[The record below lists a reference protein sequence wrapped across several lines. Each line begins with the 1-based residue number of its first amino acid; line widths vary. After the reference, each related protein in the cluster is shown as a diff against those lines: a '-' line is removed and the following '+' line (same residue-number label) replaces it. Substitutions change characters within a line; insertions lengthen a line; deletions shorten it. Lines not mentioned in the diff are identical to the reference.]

1 MIGKVL
7 NDRYEIIELIGRG
20 GMAFVYK
27 AKDLKL
33 NRLVAVKVLKEEFS
47 ENAQFIR
54 KFERESQSAAGL
66 SHTNIVS
73 VYDVGED
80 SGIHFIV
87 MELVDGITLKQY
99 LNKKGVLNYD
109 EATSYVVD
117 VAEALSCAHA
127 HGIIHRD
134 IKPQNI
140 LMTQEL
146 LPKVTDFGIAR
157 AVTSSTVT
165 MTKETM
171 GSVHY
176 ISPEQARGGFLD
188 ERSDLYSLGVMYYEL
203 VTGEL
208 PFDEDTTVT
217 IAIRHIREPITPPIE
232 LNPHIPA
239 SVNAVILKL
248 TQKSP
253 NERYQSA
260 EELIEDLDA
269 ILCDP
274 NVVIGGAAD
283 AEPQSSIAAN
293 LDQRG
298 LFQVEQIK
306 RPTSAPTFAP
316 VEDDETDGDDFVLDD
331 IEKAKKKKKI
341 MIGAGIGA
349 GVILLAVLAIVLFF
363 GMKSVEVPDISGMSK
378 SQAEQLLQ
386 SVGLKLEVEK
396 EVFSANVEAGKV
408 VTQNPKAK
416 AKAKSGDVIKVT
428 ISKGVDQVS
437 VPDVIGKSESD
448 AIKRI
453 EEAKLSWEVQR
464 EYNSD
469 YDNGIV
475 YATSPGV
482 GEKADEQSKVII
494 YVSRGTESATV
505 PGIVG
510 LAENDAIARIQN
522 SGFTVGSVSREY
534 DEHYKEGVVKS
545 QSLQEGS
552 SSDKGAAISYVVSL
566 GPEPVEPPNPES
578 QQQK

>member
-1 MIGKVL
+1 MIGRVL
-7 NDRYEIIELIGRG
+7 NNRYEIIELIGRG

-54 KFERESQSAAGL
+54 KFERESQSAASL

-80 SGIHFIV
+80 NGIHFIV

-99 LNKKGVLNYD
+99 LNKKGVFDYD

-127 HGIIHRD
+127 NGIIHRD

-140 LMTQEL
+140 LMTPDL
-146 LPKVTDFGIAR
+146 IPKVTDFGIAR

-188 ERSDLYSLGVMYYEL
+188 ERSDLYSLGIMYYEL

-217 IAIRHIREPITPPIE
+217 IAIRHIREEITPPIE

-248 TQKSP
+248 TKKSP
-253 NERYQSA
+253 DERYQSA

-269 ILCDP
+269 ILVDP
-274 NVVIGGAAD
+274 DVAIGD
-283 AEPQSSIAAN
+283 DTFREPVSSIAAN

-298 LFQVEQIK
+298 LFQVEQVK
-306 RPTSAPTFAP
+306 RPTPFVP
-316 VEDDETDGDDFVLDD
+316 VDDEDEDGDDDF
-331 IEKAKKKKKI
+331 IFEEKNPSNKKKKI
-341 MIGAGIGA
+341 LIGAGIA
-349 GVILLAVLAIVLFF
+349 VAVIALAVLACVLFL
-363 GMKSVEVPDISGMSK
+363 GGKSITVPDISGLTEA
-378 SQAEQLLQ
+378 QATQLLE
-386 SVGLKLEVEK
+386 SCGLTLEVEK
-396 EVFSANVEAGKV
+396 EVFSSTVEAGKV
-408 VTQNPKAK
+408 VSQNPKAN
-416 AKAKSGDVIKVT
+416 ATAKSGDVVKVT
-428 ISKGVDQVS
+428 ISKGVDQVT
-437 VPDVIGKSESD
+437 VPDVIGQTESD
-448 AIKRI
+448 AIKLL
-453 EEAKLSWEVQR
+453 ESAKLSWEVKR
-464 EYNSD
+464 EYNSE
-469 YDNGIV
+469 YENGTV
-475 YATSPGV
+475 YAISPGV
-482 GEKADEQSKVII
+482 GEQADEQSTVTI

-510 LAENDAIARIQN
+510 LTANDANARIQAN
-522 SGFTVGSVSREY
+522 GFTVGNVSYEY
-534 DEHYKEGVVKS
+534 SSSYAEGVVMK
-545 QSLQEGS
+545 QSLSEGS
-552 SSDKGAAISYVVSL
+552 TSEKGKAIDYVVSQ
-566 GPEPVEPPNPES
+566 GPEPSPEPTTSPEL
-578 QQQK
+578 